1 MFSDSFKVEK
11 LKLNELNVSRKAEI
25 ESKIFPFKHFHD
37 SPKRVFYFRVVR
49 EFVFLFVFSSS
60 LFVNHFQSAKEQS
73 LQKMNLV
80 SLYSNR
86 KSPFPKFRSLY
97 VVVWK
102 VISLIFFPLKSARN
116 CPPCK
121 LPKASKFSLT
131 DKSKSREE
139 ADSSS
144 KIFQQQIRLFPF
156 FTMPPNARDYA
167 RWRFAW
173 AFLSWNDKGNAGA
186 NATTSASVA
195 KCA

>member
-37 SPKRVFYFRVVR
+37 SPKRVFNFRVVR

-102 VISLIFFPLKSARN
+102 VISLIFF
-116 CPPCK
+116 
-121 LPKASKFSLT
+121 
-131 DKSKSREE
+131 
-139 ADSSS
+139 
-144 KIFQQQIRLFPF
+144 QQQICLFPF
-156 FTMPPNARDYA
+156 FTMPPNDWGYGH
-167 RWRFAW
+167 WRFAW
-173 AFLSWNDKGNAGA
+173 AFTVAQATKWMRAQRPLNALQPPTA
-186 NATTSASVA
+186 HRRVLCVRCLL
-195 KCA
+195 KLVCFRFV

>member
-102 VISLIFFPLKSARN
+102 VISPIFFPLKSARN
-116 CPPCK
+116 CPPSK
-121 LPKASKFSLT
+121 RPKACRFSLT

-144 KIFQQQIRLFPF
+144 KIF
-156 FTMPPNARDYA
+156 
-167 RWRFAW
+167 
-173 AFLSWNDKGNAGA
+173 
-186 NATTSASVA
+186 
-195 KCA
+195 